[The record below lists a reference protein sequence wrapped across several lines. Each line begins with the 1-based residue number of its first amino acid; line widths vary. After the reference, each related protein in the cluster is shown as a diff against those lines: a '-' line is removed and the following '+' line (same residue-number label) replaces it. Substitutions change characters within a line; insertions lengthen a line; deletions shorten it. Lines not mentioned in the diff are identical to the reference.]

1 MPRIRDEVYFL
12 SPSVEQL
19 WRSFPPELFLPLD
32 HFSLFLRRWEVLE
45 EADLP
50 VREKGLYWD
59 ALHAVVSDICL
70 RCKQMTLL
78 PEQ

>member
-12 SPSVEQL
+12 SLSVEQL
-19 WRSFPPELFLPLD
+19 WRSSPPELFLPLD
-32 HFSLFLRRWEVLE
+32 YFSLFLRRWEVCK

-50 VREKGLYWD
+50 VREKGLYWN
-59 ALHAVVSDICL
+59 ALSTVVSEVCL
-70 RCKQMTLL
+70 LCKQMTLL